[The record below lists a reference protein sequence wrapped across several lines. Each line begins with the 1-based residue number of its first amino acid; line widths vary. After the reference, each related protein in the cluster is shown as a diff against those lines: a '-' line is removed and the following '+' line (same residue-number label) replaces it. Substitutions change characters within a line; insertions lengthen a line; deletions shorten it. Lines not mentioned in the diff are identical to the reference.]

1 MDFGPGGL
9 SNPGPSGYGGG
20 YNATTAYSGPSGGDG
35 GGGGGNTD
43 PYGGFVKASQP
54 RGGLQGIKDYFTGG
68 GYDYGYQRSFGKDLR
83 GIGGLLL
90 GLVNPALGLA
100 YRGYQRFKPELNLL
114 KNSPTIESFLNQRK
128 NLMEE
133 VPLNKVNIYG
143 QPEGIVGINRPD
155 GTLISD
161 TRYLDDDGR
170 LYGPRSEPF
179 NYNMPNL
186 NPNNFNKT
194 TPTLDPRSIFNSDRM
209 MFADLTRSQE
219 KALDK
224 QRPGYDLGLF
234 TIEDIL
240 NNISPLNDKKSPA
253 TIQDIKQYYGVV

>member
-20 YNATTAYSGPSGGDG
+20 YNATTSFGGGGGDS
-35 GGGGGNTD
+35 GGGNTD
-43 PYGGFVKASQP
+43 PYAGYVAASKP
-54 RGGLQGIKDYFTGG
+54 RGGLNAIKDYFTGG

-100 YRGYQRFKPELNLL
+100 YRGYQKFKPELNLL

-155 GTLISD
+155 
-161 TRYLDDDGR
+161 
-170 LYGPRSEPF
+170 
-179 NYNMPNL
+179 
-186 NPNNFNKT
+186 
-194 TPTLDPRSIFNSDRM
+194 RM

-219 KALDK
+219 KALNTQKMGLDT
-224 QRPGYDLGLF
+224 GLF

-240 NNISPLNDKKSPA
+240 KNISPLNDKKSPA
-253 TIQDIKQYYGVV
+253 TIQDIKQYYGII

>member
-54 RGGLQGIKDYFTGG
+54 RGGLNAIKDYFTGG

-114 KNSPTIESFLNQRK
+114 KNSPTIESFLNNRR

-194 TPTLDPRSIFNSDRM
+194 TPTLDPRSIFNSNRM
-209 MFADLTRSQE
+209 MFADLTGGQK

-224 QRPGYDLGLF
+224 QKMGLDMGLF

-253 TIQDIKQYYGVV
+253 TIQDIKQYYGVI

>member
-20 YNATTAYSGPSGGDG
+20 YNATTSFGGGGGDS
-35 GGGGGNTD
+35 GGGNTD
-43 PYGGFVKASQP
+43 PYGGYVAASKP

-100 YRGYQRFKPELNLL
+100 YRGYQTFKPELQML

-155 GTLISD
+155 
-161 TRYLDDDGR
+161 
-170 LYGPRSEPF
+170 
-179 NYNMPNL
+179 
-186 NPNNFNKT
+186 
-194 TPTLDPRSIFNSDRM
+194 RM
-209 MFADLTRSQE
+209 MFADLNRSQE

-224 QRPGYDLGLF
+224 QKMGLDMGLF

-253 TIQDIKQYYGVV
+253 TIQDIKQYYGII

>member
-1 MDFGPGGL
+1 MNLGSGKTYEENMDAARGGRGG
-9 SNPGPSGYGGG
+9 SQNQPPSD
-20 YNATTAYSGPSGGDG
+20 N
-35 GGGGGNTD
+35 D
-43 PYGGFVKASQP
+43 PYSRYVAASKP
-54 RGGLQGIKDYFTGG
+54 RGGLNAIKDYFTGG

-100 YRGYQRFKPELNLL
+100 YKGYQTFKPELNLL

-155 GTLISD
+155 
-161 TRYLDDDGR
+161 
-170 LYGPRSEPF
+170 
-179 NYNMPNL
+179 
-186 NPNNFNKT
+186 
-194 TPTLDPRSIFNSDRM
+194 RM
-209 MFADLTRSQE
+209 MFADLTGSQK
-219 KALDK
+219 KALNTQKMGLDT
-224 QRPGYDLGLF
+224 GLF

-240 NNISPLNDKKSPA
+240 KNISPLNDKKNPA
-253 TIQDIKQYYGVV
+253 TIQDIKQYYGIT

>member
-100 YRGYQRFKPELNLL
+100 YRGYQTFKPELQML

-155 GTLISD
+155 
-161 TRYLDDDGR
+161 
-170 LYGPRSEPF
+170 
-179 NYNMPNL
+179 
-186 NPNNFNKT
+186 
-194 TPTLDPRSIFNSDRM
+194 RM
-209 MFADLTRSQE
+209 MFADLNRSQE

-224 QRPGYDLGLF
+224 QKMGLDMGLF

-253 TIQDIKQYYGVV
+253 TIQDIKQYYGII

>member
-20 YNATTAYSGPSGGDG
+20 YNATTSFGGGGGDS
-35 GGGGGNTD
+35 GGGNTD
-43 PYGGFVKASQP
+43 PYGGYVAASKP

-100 YRGYQRFKPELNLL
+100 YRGYQTFKPELQML

-128 NLMEE
+128 SLMEE

-155 GTLISD
+155 
-161 TRYLDDDGR
+161 
-170 LYGPRSEPF
+170 
-179 NYNMPNL
+179 
-186 NPNNFNKT
+186 
-194 TPTLDPRSIFNSDRM
+194 RM

-219 KALDK
+219 KALNTQKMGLDT
-224 QRPGYDLGLF
+224 GLF

-240 NNISPLNDKKSPA
+240 KNISPLNDKKSPA
-253 TIQDIKQYYGVV
+253 TIQDIKQYYGII

>member
-20 YNATTAYSGPSGGDG
+20 YNATTSFGGGGG

-43 PYGGFVKASQP
+43 PYAGYVAASKP
-54 RGGLQGIKDYFTGG
+54 RGGLNAIKDYFTGG

-100 YRGYQRFKPELNLL
+100 YRGYQKFKPELNLL

-155 GTLISD
+155 
-161 TRYLDDDGR
+161 
-170 LYGPRSEPF
+170 
-179 NYNMPNL
+179 
-186 NPNNFNKT
+186 
-194 TPTLDPRSIFNSDRM
+194 RM

-219 KALDK
+219 KALNTQKMGLDT
-224 QRPGYDLGLF
+224 GLF

-240 NNISPLNDKKSPA
+240 KNISPLNDKKSPA
-253 TIQDIKQYYGVV
+253 TIQDIKQYYGII